1 MERKTLATTIMCVV
15 GLASFIG
22 TITRPPSD
30 EPTGCPSTHSKY
42 SPKME
47 SQIQELCVWGLG
59 RDEAISGLESIYR
72 LPGINHDAAVKLVQ
86 LGADLAAHHANPDPW
101 KK

>member
-1 MERKTLATTIMCVV
+1 
-15 GLASFIG
+15 
-22 TITRPPSD
+22 
-30 EPTGCPSTHSKY
+30 
-42 SPKME
+42 ME